1 MKVDRTIAAWSFAA
15 AIAAAAVAAT
25 AAPAPPIANP
35 SPKGVQAGVYSLDT
49 SHAMV
54 QFAVSH
60 MGLSTW
66 YGDFSGTKASL
77 NLNPANPAAS
87 SVEVTLPVGSVRTIN
102 ATLTKELAGADWL
115 DAGKFPNAT
124 FKSTKI
130 TLRGPNRADIAGDLT
145 LHGVTRPVTLNAV
158 FLAQGTNPL
167 NKKYTV
173 GFEATGKFKRSDF
186 GVKTYLPMIGDEITL
201 TISAPFEKN

>member
-1 MKVDRTIAAWSFAA
+1 MQVTRIIAAWGFASVVFL
-15 AIAAAAVAAT
+15 AAVAEA

-35 SPKGVQAGVYSLDT
+35 NPRGVQAGAYTLDS

-66 YGDFSGTKASL
+66 YGAFSGTKGRL
-77 NLNPANPAAS
+77 NLNPGNPAAS
-87 SVEVTLPVGSVRTIN
+87 SVEVTLPVASVSTIN
-102 ATLTKELAGADWL
+102 ATLTKELTEAAWL
-115 DAGKFPNAT
+115 NAGKFPNAS
-124 FKSTKI
+124 FKSTRI
-130 TLRGPNRADIAGDLT
+130 AVRGNRADITGNLT
-145 LHGVTRPVTLNAV
+145 LNGVTRPIVLNTV
-158 FLAQGTNPL
+158 FLAHGTNPL
-167 NKKYTV
+167 SKKYTV

-186 GVKTYLPMIGDEITL
+186 GVKTYIPMIGDEVTL